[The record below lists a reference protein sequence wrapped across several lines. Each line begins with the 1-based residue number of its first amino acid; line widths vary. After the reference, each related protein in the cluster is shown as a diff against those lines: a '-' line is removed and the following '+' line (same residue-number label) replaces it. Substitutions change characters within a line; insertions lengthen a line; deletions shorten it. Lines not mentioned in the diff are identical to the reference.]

1 MSAFG
6 GKADV
11 TRTWG
16 VLVGLCVYLIEEPHL
31 DQIGW
36 SHAGDIG
43 TYFRNVVDGDLDMRQ
58 RRTRLKDRPVVFVDA
73 VDDVLLK
80 IKMIVQKRLGD
91 VGIGLE
97 YMYCVDVGADDLFC
111 QFGLTCNLPP
121 RRDDASTGHP
131 DLAPNIGNYAHAV

>member
-58 RRTRLKDRPVVFVDA
+58 RRTRLKDGPVVFVDA
-73 VDDVLLK
+73 LYDALLEL
-80 IKMIVQKRLGD
+80 KMIVQKRLG
-91 VGIGLE
+91 GIGMGLE
-97 YMYCVDVGADDLFC
+97 YMDGIDIGADDLFC
-111 QFGLTCNLPP
+111 QFGLARDLPP
-121 RRDDASTGHP
+121 RRDNAG
-131 DLAPNIGNYAHAV
+131 AR